1 MLILVNQMT
10 PKRRKRKRPRTRKK
24 NFPNPNRRS
33 SQPPGCQSSFS
44 SFSSP
49 FSSSFSPLCCPS
61 LISLR
66 TCLLGSLFSFV
77 SSLCP
82 HGLTHRLPVDA
93 LELAAVVSQ
102 RHQAVHS
109 TPALCKNQSPVDTRI
124 HAKSVAEVQSAL
136 LLVLGLPSREI
147 PMDKVAHDGRT
158 AVWAAHNTA
167 AHIGLP
173 VGRTRSPRLQVA
185 AAHTRMGGR
194 VLVAAHTRTGGG
206 P

>member
-1 MLILVNQMT
+1 VPCVANTRQSDDPEEEEEETAEDEEKELSESESEELSTPRMPIL
-10 PKRRKRKRPRTRKK
+10 
-24 NFPNPNRRS
+24 F
-33 SQPPGCQSSFS
+33 FF
-44 SFSSP
+44 FSSP

-66 TCLLGSLFSFV
+66 TWLLGSLFSFV
-77 SSLCP
+77 SSQCS
-82 HGLTHRLPVDA
+82 HGLAHRLPVDA

-167 AHIGLP
+167 AHIG
-173 VGRTRSPRLQVA
+173 R
-185 AAHTRMGGR
+185 
-194 VLVAAHTRTGGG
+194 
-206 P
+206 